1 MVDRA
6 PILIV
11 TIPINLGS
19 LSSSGTLHMIF
30 SGPPGVVTV
39 NDTRAIVVGA
49 TAIWNTIGLTADQMA
64 ILTIRWTENGGGV
77 ATVILN
83 IK

>member
-1 MVDRA
+1 
-6 PILIV
+6 
-11 TIPINLGS
+11 
-19 LSSSGTLHMIF
+19 MIF